1 MSVVSAGICG
11 ADVNLGPLRVG
22 EVFAGGNS
30 RAPYLVA
37 RKENGVNAFGGE
49 TYAPDADGARQ
60 EVRFGGGPL
69 ADEYASRP

>member
-1 MSVVSAGICG
+1 V
-11 ADVNLGPLRVG
+11 
-22 EVFAGGNS
+22 VFAGGNS

-69 ADEYASRP
+69 ADEYASRQ